1 MRIQP
6 VTIDPFNLVL
16 LGAFSGIILGTLITW
31 AISERRIKDAY
42 EKAKAEFESEKS
54 AISEDIS
61 KSLGTMREGLI
72 TTVIAYE
79 KAVRSVESRLPVS
92 NESTKLLR
100 GPNAKPLGIELK
112 EDEDFVRAVEEERPE
127 NKQKE
132 ESESSHQETPQE
144 EKLVANS

>member
-1 MRIQP
+1 

-16 LGAFSGIILGTLITW
+16 LGAFSGIILGSVITW
-31 AISERRIKDAY
+31 GISERRIKDAY
-42 EKAKAEFESEKS
+42 EKAKAEFETEKS
-54 AISEDIS
+54 EISEDIS

-92 NESTKLLR
+92 SESTKLLR

-127 NKQKE
+127 NKKRE
-132 ESESSHQETPQE
+132 ESENSISEKIPNDQ

>member
-1 MRIQP
+1 

-16 LGAFSGIILGTLITW
+16 LGAFSGIILGALITW
-31 AISERRIKDAY
+31 GISERRIKDAY

-127 NKQKE
+127 NKKKE
-132 ESESSHQETPQE
+132 ELENSQQEAPQE